1 MIYKI
6 SNPITYKIEYFVPD
20 QTTIDSAPTFPEQLR
35 PIYTIGTQENAEARL
50 NEIIYDYLKQEESRF
65 SISLTVVNGN
75 DQIWRNIIDT
85 DPDIGIYQ
93 VFNRN
98 TGTYT
103 AYQTLTE
110 AKNANLALQN
120 EFIQSTKN
128 VIYEVLTELPKGK

>member
-1 MIYKI
+1 M
-6 SNPITYKIEYFVPD
+6 PD